1 MRRRN
6 TRRSVGCV
14 CAADKLAGSLADIRR
29 VLHAVLDGDFKMRFA
44 NVGGRAALV
53 VGGSVVDVET
63 ASEGRFPADPAKIF
77 PQWQAFFDW
86 AKGAPS
92 GEAKPIDNS
101 LLGCPS
107 PSPTQVFAIGLNYLD
122 HAKEAGIKDV
132 PTAPPVFTKFQ
143 TCLTGPHT
151 RLKLPSA
158 NVDWEVE
165 LVAVIGKEAAA
176 VGVDEALAYVAGL
189 AAGQDYSE
197 RVVQAAGAM
206 PQFSLG
212 KSFPGFGPVGPWLV
226 SLDELAD
233 PNDLSINCVINGQTM
248 QASRTSNLI
257 FSLSELVSRLSQV
270 CTLLPG
276 DIIFTGTPGGVG
288 GARNPKI
295 FLKPGDE
302 VISTIEGIG
311 SLRQICE

>member
-1 MRRRN
+1 M
-6 TRRSVGCV
+6 
-14 CAADKLAGSLADIRR
+14 
-29 VLHAVLDGDFKMRFA
+29 HFA
-44 NVGGRAALV
+44 NFANRAALIV
-53 VGGSVVDVET
+53 EGGVVDVAE
-63 ASEGRFPADPAKIF
+63 ASGGQFSADPAQVFENWTKF
-77 PQWQAFFDW
+77 SAW
-86 AKGAPS
+86 AKDVPQAPVT
-92 GEAKPIDNS
+92 ALDYA

-107 PSPTQVFAIGLNYLD
+107 PRPAQIFAIGLNYLD
-122 HAKEAGIKDV
+122 HAMESGV
-132 PTAPPVFTKFQ
+132 TETPTSLVVFTKFR
-143 TCLTGPHT
+143 TCLTGPDT

-165 LVAVIGKEAAA
+165 LVAVIGKEAIA
-176 VGVDEALAYVAGL
+176 VGADTALEHVAGL
-189 AAGQDYSE
+189 SVGQDYSE
-197 RVVQAAGAM
+197 RVVQTAGVM

-226 SLDELAD
+226 SLEEIANPDDLA
-233 PNDLSINCVINGQTM
+233 IRCEINGETM
-248 QASRTSNLI
+248 QSSRTSNLI

-276 DIIFTGTPGGVG
+276 DIIFTGTPSGVG

-311 SLRQICE
+311 SIRQICE